1 MILCID
7 ILMKIY
13 PISLMICIY
22 SYAAATIF
30 LPSRV
35 KIRINVNME
44 TVLLLRN
51 LTALIKKNRWRCVD
65 FYWDCRIRF
74 FFDMFER
81 CFLLLRYILKSRL
94 TITGFR
100 DFDAFLRIGPFC
112 ICDGGD
118 QLAPVHIRPLN
129 HLYESERSKV
139 RDEKEGNEEKCRDS
153 ARTGGRTRVNRNLQ
167 HPRKSGVIYPPAPLP
182 SLLTP
187 TLLRTPYYPELRLI
201 DTRLPAVI
209 YISRVI

>member
-13 PISLMICIY
+13 SISLMICIY

-44 TVLLLRN
+44 TVLLLRD
-51 LTALIKKNRWRCVD
+51 LTALIKKVR
-65 FYWDCRIRF
+65 RF
-74 FFDMFER
+74 LLRLSYKILFDMFER

-94 TITGFR
+94 TNTGFR
-100 DFDAFLRIGPFC
+100 RFLTYILASFA